1 MRVFIPV
8 FLVALAFP
16 CFAQTRA
23 EEAKVAAYTA
33 VTLGPWEII
42 YRDDVQA
49 DLGLAAE
56 TRAKLKEI
64 KSETYAESTKIYRE
78 TPKGEARDKILA
90 LNKAQQ
96 EKVQGLVTP
105 EQKVRIRE
113 IHLQLL
119 GGAAALEPE
128 VSVQLGITDEQKV
141 KFAAIQ
147 EKRRAEAKAFLEKV
161 RARQTTVNKGMVEM
175 TKKNLEFDDELRK
188 VLTPEQTVK
197 LKSLLGKPFVPTPI
211 PTGKGG

>member
-1 MRVFIPV
+1 MRVFLPLV
-8 FLVALAFP
+8 LVALTLPAL
-16 CFAQTRA
+16 AQTRA

-42 YRDDVQA
+42 YRGDVQA
-49 DLGLAAE
+49 DLGLPSE
-56 TRAKLKEI
+56 IKAKLKEI

-78 TPKGEARDKILA
+78 TPKVEARDKILA

-96 EKVQGLVTP
+96 DKVQGLITP
-105 EQKVRIRE
+105 EQRARLRE

-128 VSVQLGITDEQKV
+128 VSLQLGITDEQKG

-147 EKRRAEAKAFLEKV
+147 EKRRAEAKAFIEKV
-161 RARQTTVNKGMVEM
+161 RARQTTVNKGLVEM
-175 TKKNLEFDDELRK
+175 TKKNLEFDEELRK

-211 PTGKGG
+211 PTGKSG